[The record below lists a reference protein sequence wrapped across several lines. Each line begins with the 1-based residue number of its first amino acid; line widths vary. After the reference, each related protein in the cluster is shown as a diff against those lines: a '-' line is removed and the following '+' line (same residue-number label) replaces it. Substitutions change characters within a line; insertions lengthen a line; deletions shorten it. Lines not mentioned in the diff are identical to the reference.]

1 MKMLNAIEIVLPLLM
16 LVLISIP
23 LIKVFKGNASVKEA
37 RSRLL
42 VHISG
47 FFGIMLLVFVMQMI
61 IRPDVMAAEGDE
73 TTLDLMTGTLA
84 QGLGFISAALAT
96 GMSALGAGIAVAA
109 AAPAAIG
116 AFSENEKNF
125 GKSLIFVAL
134 GEGVAIYGLLI
145 SILIINKL

>member
-1 MKMLNAIEIVLPLLM
+1 MLLSVLEFVLPLL
-16 LVLISIP
+16 LIILISIP
-23 LIKVFKGNASVKEA
+23 LVNVFRGKISGKKAK
-37 RSRLL
+37 SRLL
-42 VHISG
+42 THIAS
-47 FFGIMLLVFVMQMI
+47 FFALVVFVILFQ
-61 IRPDVMAAEGDE
+61 VANVSVFAEDPVVGSAIA
-73 TTLDLMTGTLA
+73 GTIA
-84 QGLGFISAALAT
+84 QGLGFLSAALAT
-96 GMSALGAGIAVAA
+96 GMSALGAGVAVAA

>member
-1 MKMLNAIEIVLPLLM
+1 MTVLEILLPLVAV
-16 LVLISIP
+16 VLLTLP
-23 LIKVFKGNASVKEA
+23 LIKVFTGKVSAQSAK
-37 RSRLL
+37 RRLG

-47 FFGIMLLVFVMQMI
+47 FAGAVVLS
-61 IRPDVMAAEGDE
+61 
-73 TTLDLMTGTLA
+73 TG
-84 QGLGFISAALAT
+84 F
-96 GMSALGAGIAVAA
+96 SALGAGIAVAA

-145 SILIINKL
+145 SILIINKI

>member
-1 MKMLNAIEIVLPLLM
+1 MTVLEFILPALIIALISLPL
-16 LVLISIP
+16 V
-23 LIKVFKGNASVKEA
+23 KVFTGKVSVKSA
-37 RSRLL
+37 KFRLATH
-42 VHISG
+42 VCG
-47 FFGIMLLVFVMQMI
+47 FFAVVLGVFLFQMSGTSVLAEETAVAAGI
-61 IRPDVMAAEGDE
+61 A
-73 TTLDLMTGTLA
+73 GTIA
-84 QGLGFISAALAT
+84 QGLGFLGAALAT
-96 GMSALGAGIAVAA
+96 GLSALGAGIAVAA

>member
-1 MKMLNAIEIVLPLLM
+1 MLSFIELLLPLALI
-16 LVLISIP
+16 VLISLP
-23 LIKVFKGNASVKEA
+23 LIRVFKGNVSAKTA
-37 RSRLL
+37 KSRLL
-42 VHISG
+42 THIAS
-47 FFGIMLLVFVMQMI
+47 FFIVVIGSVLFSVGDLNVF
-61 IRPDVMAAEGDE
+61 AAEE
-73 TTLDLMTGTLA
+73 AVTSITGTIA